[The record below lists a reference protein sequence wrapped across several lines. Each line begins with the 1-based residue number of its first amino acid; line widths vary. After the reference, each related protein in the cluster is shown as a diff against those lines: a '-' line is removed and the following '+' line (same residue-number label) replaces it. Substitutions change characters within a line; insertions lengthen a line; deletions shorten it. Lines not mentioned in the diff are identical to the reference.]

1 MTTTYIGF
9 SSYEFQKNKTF
20 LLTDIPLIELDLLNQ
35 IFTRRGSR
43 VMMPTFGTRIPELVF
58 EPLDETTISDIE
70 NELLTVFNFDP
81 RVSLLNLTVTPNFST
96 NSVSAV
102 AILNYVELNLTQPFQ
117 LNIQFEV

>member
-1 MTTTYIGF
+1 MTTYIGF

-20 LLTDIPLIELDLLNQ
+20 VLTDIPLIELDLLNQ

-43 VMMPTFGTRIPELVF
+43 VMMPTFGTRIPEIVF
-58 EPLDETTISDIE
+58 EPLDEMTISDIE

-81 RVSLLNLTVTPNFST
+81 RVSLLNLTVTPNYST

>member
-1 MTTTYIGF
+1 MTKYIGF

-20 LLTDIPLIELDLLNQ
+20 VLTDIPLIELDLLNQ

-58 EPLDETTISDIE
+58 EPLDEMTLSDIE

-81 RVSLLNLTVTPNFST
+81 RVNLLNLTVTPNYDT

>member
-1 MTTTYIGF
+1 MTTYIGY
-9 SSYEFQKNKTF
+9 SSYEFQKNKSF
-20 LLTDIPLIELDLLNQ
+20 VLTDIPLIELDLLNQ

-43 VMMPTFGTRIPELVF
+43 VMMPLFGTRIPEIVF

-81 RVSLLNLTVTPNFST
+81 RVSLLNLTMTPNFST

-117 LNIQFEV
+117 LNIQFEG

>member
-1 MTTTYIGF
+1 MTTYIGF

-20 LLTDIPLIELDLLNQ
+20 VLTDIQLIELDLLNQ

-43 VMMPTFGTRIPELVF
+43 VMMPTFGTRIPEIVF
-58 EPLDETTISDIE
+58 EPLDDTTLSDIE
-70 NELLTVFNFDP
+70 NELLLVFQFDP
-81 RVSLLNLTVTPNFST
+81 RVNLLNLTMTPNYST
-96 NSVSAV
+96 NSITAV